1 MTPRAGAAV
10 SGLQGELAD
19 QLRLTGEIWE
29 EAGSS
34 IAEPWNSP
42 ALARREPTF
51 SLHVTYTTWNYIHN
65 LKNFL
70 LFEPFWFTFSVI
82 CSQRQDDK
90 CEPRIKHTSITQVH
104 LSAHPSPPKAAFTVS
119 APVDSTQY
127 EAGVK
132 KEDTQHWQGKDLLRG
147 LRGEER
153 MCMLNREG
161 QAAQLTSKV
170 VLVPVKCAAL
180 LYII

>member
-1 MTPRAGAAV
+1 MLHIPR
-10 SGLQGELAD
+10 
-19 QLRLTGEIWE
+19 EI
-29 EAGSS
+29 
-34 IAEPWNSP
+34 
-42 ALARREPTF
+42 
-51 SLHVTYTTWNYIHN
+51 TYTI
-65 LKNFL
+65 LKIFYCL
-70 LFEPFWFTFSVI
+70 SHFDLRSL
-82 CSQRQDDK
+82 
-90 CEPRIKHTSITQVH
+90 
-104 LSAHPSPPKAAFTVS
+104 LSAAKGKMINVSQESNIHPSPKSTFLLTPLHRRLRSLS